1 MDRTRKKSVKRY
13 FDYSL
18 LFVTIFIA
26 GFGLIMIYS
35 TSSYTAQ
42 MKFGNAQYYFKK
54 QLMFMLLGFAAMY
67 VAYRIDYHVWHKLA
81 FPLFICASLLVFA
94 LIPFGSE
101 AMVQPAG

>member
-42 MKFGNAQYYFKK
+42 MKFGNQKTAYVY
-54 QLMFMLLGFAAMY
+54 AAG
-67 VAYRIDYHVWHKLA
+67 VCCHVYC
-81 FPLFICASLLVFA
+81 I
-94 LIPFGSE
+94 
-101 AMVQPAG
+101 QD